1 MYDGGLIMLPRIFYK
16 FPEIDPENKCV
27 INLLTQLGQGMKKL
41 KDAEVGID
49 RSEDDIYREDIQD
62 FSAVDPFEY
71 THQESMKQNIEDA
84 MHILNE
90 RERKIISLRF
100 GVNGEDETDVNSIAR
115 LFNVTDSCIA
125 NLIPQI
131 LKKLRHPASIKILS

>member
-1 MYDGGLIMLPRIFYK
+1 MLPRIFYK

-27 INLLTQLGQGMKKL
+27 INLLTQLGQGMKQL

-49 RSEDDIYREDIQD
+49 RSEDDVYREDVQD

-71 THQESMKQNIEDA
+71 THKESIKQNIKDA

-90 RERKIISLRF
+90 REKKIISLKF
-100 GVNGEDETDVNSIAR
+100 GVNGEDETDVSIIAQ
-115 LFNVTDSCIA
+115 LFNVTDSCIS
-125 NLIPQI
+125 NLIPKI
-131 LKKLRHPASIKILS
+131 LKKLRHPTSIKMLS

>member
-1 MYDGGLIMLPRIFYK
+1 MLPRIFYK

-49 RSEDDIYREDIQD
+49 RSEDDVYRGDIED

-71 THQESMKQNIEDA
+71 THQESIKQNIEDA

-90 RERKIISLRF
+90 RERKIISLKF
-100 GVNGEDETDVNSIAR
+100 GVNGEEETLVNDIAK
-115 LFNVTDSCIA
+115 LFKVTESQIN
-125 NLIPQI
+125 NLILKI
-131 LKKLRHPASIKILS
+131 LKKLRHPTSIKILS

>member
-1 MYDGGLIMLPRIFYK
+1 MLPRIFYK

-27 INLLTQLGQGMKKL
+27 IDYLTQLGQGMKKL

-49 RSEDDIYREDIQD
+49 RSEDDVYRGDIEDYN
-62 FSAVDPFEY
+62 AVDPFEY

-90 RERKIISLRF
+90 REKKIISLRF
-100 GVNGEDETDVNSIAR
+100 GVNGEDETNVHDIAK
-115 LFNVTDSCIA
+115 LFKVTDSCIA
-125 NLIPQI
+125 NFIPKI
-131 LKKLRHPASIKILS
+131 LRKLRHPSSIQMLN